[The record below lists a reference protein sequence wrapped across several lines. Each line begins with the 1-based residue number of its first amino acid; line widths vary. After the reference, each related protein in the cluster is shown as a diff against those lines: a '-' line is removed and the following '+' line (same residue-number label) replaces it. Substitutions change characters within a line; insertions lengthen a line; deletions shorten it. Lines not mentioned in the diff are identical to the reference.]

1 MTRNGSL
8 GHRGRSVPD
17 TERSASRRCFS
28 RGHPTIGLVTAAN
41 RPLGGGKTETQVD
54 LGCLGSDTEAKR
66 KYEVVM
72 PTTLYEAD
80 IDEDIILPYR
90 WMGERDVRVVP
101 RQHGFWVD
109 TEERKLWVAG
119 QRVGTK
125 TWANHE
131 IPGIP
136 FT

>member
-1 MTRNGSL
+1 M
-8 GHRGRSVPD
+8 VP
-17 TERSASRRCFS
+17 
-28 RGHPTIGLVTAAN
+28 GL
-41 RPLGGGKTETQVD
+41 
-54 LGCLGSDTEAKR
+54 EAKR

-80 IDEDIILPYR
+80 IDEDIILSYR

-101 RQHGFWVD
+101 RRHGFWVD

-119 QRVGTK
+119 QRVGSKPWT
-125 TWANHE
+125 NHKL
-131 IPGIP
+131 PGNP